1 MADMVLIVSYF
12 SFLLGLGV
20 IVANIFKKYKIPDAF
35 ILLLVGLVCGPTIW
49 KHPAVAR
56 YVQLVIVDVD
66 AMSVVPDFLRTLALV
81 IIVFTGAFNL
91 DLNELK
97 RVSDISIS
105 LAFMLV
111 FLNTV
116 FLGLAAKFIFKL
128 DLVPALLIGAIL
140 SGTDAGVV
148 FTYEKVLK
156 GKKKALSILKVESI
170 LNSPLSVLIPILLL
184 DLMRMAPG
192 SIIEP
197 LLYVS
202 QFWQMIIGGI
212 GSGVVL
218 GFVLSKILNKMLK
231 EYTPLL
237 IFSMALL
244 TYAFT
249 ELVHGSGMLAVAV
262 AGFIIGNMV
271 FPHKEAVR
279 EFHDEFSEMLRISVF
294 TLLGAQ
300 IALDLNPY
308 LILVEFLF
316 ALLVFFIR
324 PIFVIFLTRDL
335 KEEMDYESMS
345 LIKYLAPRGI
355 AAAAMA
361 PIAAGAIA
369 TGNQE
374 IMNIIF
380 TAVFF
385 TLLFNTVVVNL
396 INSGKMM
403 IYKERYERT
412 KAPVASFFRKRYEDL
427 RSGEEEEETTE
438 DEEGYL

>member
-20 IVANIFKKYKIPDAF
+20 IFANLLKKYKIPDAF
-35 ILLLVGLVCGPTIW
+35 ILLLVGLICGPTIW
-49 KHPAVAR
+49 KHPAVAK
-56 YVQLVIVDVD
+56 YIQLTIVDVD

-91 DLNELK
+91 DLSELK
-97 RVSDISIS
+97 RVSEISVK
-105 LAFMLV
+105 LAFILV

-116 FLGLAAKFIFKL
+116 VLGLAAKFIFRL
-128 DLVPALLIGAIL
+128 ELIPALLIGAIL
-140 SGTDAGVV
+140 SGTDASVV
-148 FTYEKVLK
+148 FTFEKVLE
-156 GKKKALSILKVESI
+156 GKKDALSILKVESI

-184 DLMRMAPG
+184 DLLRMTPG

-202 QFWQMIIGGI
+202 AFWQMIIGGI

-218 GFVLSKILNKMLK
+218 GLVLSRVLNKMLK

-237 IFSMALL
+237 IFSMALV

-249 ELVHGSGMLAVAV
+249 ELVRGSGMIAVAV
-262 AGFIIGNMV
+262 AGFIIGNLV

-279 EFHDEFSEMLRISVF
+279 EFHGEFSEMLRISVF

-300 IALDLNPY
+300 VALNLNPY
-308 LILVEFLF
+308 LLIVEFLF

-324 PIFVIFLTRDL
+324 PIFIIGIAKDL
-335 KEEMDYESMS
+335 KNEMDYESNS
-345 LIKYLAPRGI
+345 IVKYLAPRGI
-355 AAAAMA
+355 SAAAMA
-361 PIAAGAIA
+361 PLAAGAIA
-369 TGNQE
+369 TGNNE

-385 TLLFNTVVVNL
+385 TLLFNTIFVNL
-396 INSGKMM
+396 VNSHK
-403 IYKERYERT
+403 IITYRDRYEKT
-412 KAPVASFFRKRYEDL
+412 KAPITSFVKKRYDNLKNKEQI
-427 RSGEEEEETTE
+427 EKNT
-438 DEEGYL
+438 DEENYL

>member
-20 IVANIFKKYKIPDAF
+20 IVANLFKKYKIPDAF

-49 KHPAVAR
+49 KHPAVAS
-56 YVQLVIVDVD
+56 YIQVTIVDVE
-66 AMSVVPDFLRTLALV
+66 AMSAVPDFLRTLALV

-91 DLNELK
+91 DFKELK
-97 RVSDISIS
+97 RVSDVSIN
-105 LAFMLV
+105 LAFILV

-156 GKKKALSILKVESI
+156 KKKKALSILKVESI

-184 DLMRMAPG
+184 DLLRMAPG

-231 EYTPLL
+231 EYKPLL

-262 AGFIIGNMV
+262 AGFIIGNLV
-271 FPHKEAVR
+271 FPHKDTVR

-294 TLLGAQ
+294 TLMGAQ
-300 IALDLNPY
+300 IALNLNPY

-324 PIFVIFLTRDL
+324 PIFVIFLARDL
-335 KEEMDYESMS
+335 KEEMDYESLS
-345 LIKYLAPRGI
+345 VVKFLAPRGI
-355 AAAAMA
+355 SAAAMA

-374 IMNIIF
+374 IMNIVF

-385 TLLFNTVVVNL
+385 TLLFNTITVNL
-396 INSGKMM
+396 INSGKMVAW
-403 IYKERYERT
+403 KERYELA
-412 KAPVASFFRKRYEDL
+412 KVPVGNFFRGKYEDL
-427 RSGEEEEETTE
+427 RSGEKEEKIT